1 MNEEF
6 TITTDL
12 DINTIPEYS
21 TVDDIRYFEDKVKRN
36 PWDKKAQLQLEL
48 IKKHFGIEE

>member
-1 MNEEF
+1 MNEW
-6 TITTDL
+6 IKLTTEEDL
-12 DINTIPEYS
+12 NTIPAHA

-48 IKKHFGIEE
+48 IKKHFEVAE

>member
-6 TITTDL
+6 RITTDL

-21 TVDDIRYFEDKVKRN
+21 TVDGIRYFEDKVKN
-36 PWDKKAQLQLEL
+36 ISEL
-48 IKKHFGIEE
+48 KSEIQRTETRG